1 MHKTEIKPH
10 LQKILQRLWKKDKVA
25 YEAIMG
31 KIQEVSMCEDVEHY
45 KNLRYGLKSEK
56 SVHIMK
62 SFVLVFSYD
71 KTNDIVS
78 FLDYDHHDNIY
89 AKGHKV

>member
-1 MHKTEIKPH
+1 MREYDINPD
-10 LQKILQRLWKKDKVA
+10 LDKILQKLFKRDRVA
-25 YEAIMG
+25 YNAVIS
-31 KIQEVSMCEDVEHY
+31 KIREVINSPDVEHY
-45 KNLRYGLKSEK
+45 KNLRHDMKDKK

-71 KTNDIVS
+71 KSKDTVY

-89 AKGHKV
+89 KKRH